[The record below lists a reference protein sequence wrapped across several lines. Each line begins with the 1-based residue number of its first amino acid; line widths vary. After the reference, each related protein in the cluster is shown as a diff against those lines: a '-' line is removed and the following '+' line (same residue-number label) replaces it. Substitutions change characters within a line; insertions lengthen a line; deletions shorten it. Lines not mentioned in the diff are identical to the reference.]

1 MDLPS
6 GVNWWNEVRTRLE
19 HTARNFP
26 SGREQRTIRNLLA
39 DPEALELVLEPF
51 SGLEVVWLSIGRCG
65 TFSLTRDF

>member
-19 HTARNFP
+19 HTAGNFP
-26 SGREQRTIRNLLA
+26 SGHEQRTIHNLLA

-51 SGLEVVWLSIGRCG
+51 SDLEPGLAVYRAMWDLFIG
-65 TFSLTRDF
+65 

>member
-19 HTARNFP
+19 HTAGNFP
-26 SGREQRTIRNLLA
+26 SGREQRTIHNLLA

-51 SGLEVVWLSIGRCG
+51 SDLEP
-65 TFSLTRDF
+65 SLAVYRAMWDLFIS